1 MVKQRD
7 LQMDNH
13 IRVIPNALSEV
24 QCDYLI
30 EMFEQYPALH
40 ENQVNANG
48 KTLTRLNLM
57 GSRFSP
63 FKEDL
68 EYLSNVFLGGVREYR
83 RLMDIQPYQFPS
95 KFTLEAMKIKKY
107 EPNGKDEFPNHVDVN
122 SLENCKRFLVM
133 FIYLENNH
141 KGATRLT
148 IKREEGPPKR
158 LFDDTYTSYCQKGN
172 MLVFPPYWP
181 WVHSGEQ
188 PSNTPKYILGSY
200 LHYV

>member
-1 MVKQRD
+1 MVKQRR

-13 IRVIPNALSEV
+13 IRVIPNALSDE

-30 EMFEQYPALH
+30 DGFEKHPELH
-40 ENQVNANG
+40 EIQENANG

-57 GSRFSP
+57 GSSETP

-83 RLMDIQPYQFPS
+83 MQMDIQPYQFPS
-95 KFTLEAMKIKKY
+95 KFSLEAMKIKKY
-107 EPNGKDEFPNHVDVN
+107 EPNGKEGFPDHIDVN
-122 SLENCKRFLVM
+122 SLDNCKRFLVM
-133 FIYLENNH
+133 FIYLENNV
-141 KGATRLT
+141 KGATTLT
-148 IKREEGPPKR
+148 VKREEGPPKR

-172 MLVFPPYWP
+172 MLIFPPYWP
-181 WVHSGEQ
+181 WVHAGEQ
-188 PSNTPKYILGSY
+188 PLHTPKYIIGSY